1 MKQKLAKIER
11 KFTTYV
17 SLFVLPIEVL
27 LLSVIPNE
35 VLGGITLITAGLVLI
50 SAVDLV
56 LRVIRLVDKDTV
68 EAAQMVRHSEKIWE
82 D

>member
-1 MKQKLAKIER
+1 MKQKMAKIER

-27 LLSVIPNE
+27 LLSIIPNE

-56 LRVIRLVDKDTV
+56 LRVVRLVDEDAS
-68 EAAQMVRHSEKIWE
+68 EAARLVQHSEKIWE